1 MPDWSPYQIAL
12 ACLLVALGLHVL
24 AAFWALRPLRRI
36 QPRARLAWL
45 AFCLGQILLVRLTWG
60 PLELALNSGLYDT
73 RQAVFSLL
81 VASPCWAPPSAS
93 CRWWRRRHRPNL
105 PPATRN
111 GQRKRRKTPVGRRAH
126 TGRMPPASVK
136 IQSRR

>member
-81 VASPCWAPPSAS
+81 VALALLGAAFGLVPLVAAPAPAK
-93 CRWWRRRHRPNL
+93 
-105 PPATRN
+105 PPACN
-111 GQRKRRKTPVGRRAH
+111 KKRAKEA
-126 TGRMPPASVK
+126 A
-136 IQSRR
+136 